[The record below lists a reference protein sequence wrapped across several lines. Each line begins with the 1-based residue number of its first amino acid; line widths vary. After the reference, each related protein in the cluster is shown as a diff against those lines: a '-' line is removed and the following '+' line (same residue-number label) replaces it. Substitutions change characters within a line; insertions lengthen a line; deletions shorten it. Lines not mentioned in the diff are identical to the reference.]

1 MSKFEV
7 EINLPGQNTIS
18 FEIDDIDQI
27 QAKFYGINW
36 RRIYLSSLQ
45 ANGAEISFAVLNTE
59 TQQYL
64 DIQLNA
70 QSNQTE
76 PVFQI
81 ESNIQVVT
89 ENKEFLGFLTRK
101 KHHDLIYKNLNQA
114 KVSEQLSLFL
124 NEEIEVMTEQYR
136 QLLHKKKLQEQRL
149 A

>member
-7 EINLPGQNTIS
+7 EINLPEQNTTS
-18 FEIDDIDQI
+18 FETDDIHQI
-27 QAKFYGINW
+27 QAKFYAINW
-36 RRIYLSSLQ
+36 RRIFMSPLH
-45 ANGAEISFAVLNTE
+45 GTEISFAVLNTE

-64 DIQLNA
+64 DIQLNT
-70 QSNQTE
+70 QSNQSE

-101 KHHDLIYKNLNQA
+101 KNYDLVYKNLNQT
-114 KVSEQLSLFL
+114 KLSEQLDLFL
-124 NEEIEVMTEQYR
+124 KENVEAMTEQYK